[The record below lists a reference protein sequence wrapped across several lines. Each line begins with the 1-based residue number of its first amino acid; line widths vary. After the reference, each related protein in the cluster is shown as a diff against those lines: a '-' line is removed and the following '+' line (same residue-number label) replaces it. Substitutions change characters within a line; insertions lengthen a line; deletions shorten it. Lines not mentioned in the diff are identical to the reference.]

1 MCVGPSCAMAW
12 TLWIAGEAH
21 RCLILRIRR
30 WLKRG
35 QLGLKGKRWDNVKED
50 CWTCW
55 DSAGKERAHRYM
67 SLGTC
72 AILQERGQ
80 MTPQKVEWLAGLPLP
95 PQTQRWNARDCRA
108 ISPLIPE
115 TEATSWVPK
124 GRNTWRSEKDTAAAP
139 HRWEATTS
147 HGRECGAVTPVGS
160 ELRA

>member
-1 MCVGPSCAMAW
+1 
-12 TLWIAGEAH
+12 
-21 RCLILRIRR
+21 
-30 WLKRG
+30 
-35 QLGLKGKRWDNVKED
+35 
-50 CWTCW
+50 
-55 DSAGKERAHRYM
+55 
-67 SLGTC
+67 
-72 AILQERGQ
+72 